1 MLSEQFLPIFQ
12 AFDASVSLVCRR
24 QPCQDVFL
32 QFGTAIAF
40 QNSGDTQQGKEHE
53 VMESVGFLLSVK
65 RRRYDSFQS
74 LESWLPLLIAAVVLI
89 VLIWAILKFLSKMH
103 EDVDPAEADREMLQA
118 LRDLRREG
126 DLTEDEF
133 RSIRGKLS
141 NRLNTLPTA
150 DQPAEKTRGKSAE
163 NAAESSPQSLV
174 NKLSPEPKNTELI
187 SDSKEESVQPE

>member
-1 MLSEQFLPIFQ
+1 
-12 AFDASVSLVCRR
+12 
-24 QPCQDVFL
+24 
-32 QFGTAIAF
+32 
-40 QNSGDTQQGKEHE
+40 
-53 VMESVGFLLSVK
+53 MESGGFLLSV
-65 RRRYDSFQS
+65 RPRRYDPFQS
-74 LESWLPLLIAAVVLI
+74 LDSWLPLLIAAVILI
-89 VLIWAILKFLSKMH
+89 LLIWAILKFLSKMH

-141 NRLNTLPTA
+141 NRLNTLLTA
-150 DQPAEKTRGKSAE
+150 DQPAEKNRGKSAE

-174 NKLSPEPKNTELI
+174 NKLSPELKNTELI